1 MIHGNLSAQQLQ
13 LLFLSRPRPDPS
25 VTLSSTRGACE
36 GSGALLPRRR
46 PPPGG
51 RLRRG
56 CGRSPLSRE
65 LPGGGGGSAPPAAS
79 LGLRSRRPAPGA
91 GAQDWLPPAS
101 ASSTAEPARGGP
113 AGPGAAQSLA
123 PVACRPPRPRPP
135 RAHVRSVLGVRRAGP
150 AGAGGKARAATP
162 RPGLNQRRER
172 GRAPAPGSVPRKQAR
187 EARCLPGFFPQRRG
201 PQSPRPSGSP
211 GAGRG
216 FPAPQPAPRSR
227 LAGFPPLA
235 VLRALVVPPPPLS
248 FPFLSSR
255 RPSLL
260 LPQHRRLAA
269 LARAGFAGEA
279 AARARGLPPGSR
291 PAAPLGRGAGAVPR
305 LLQREPFSLE
315 GRRPWKASRLLSG
328 PGKYGR
334 FL

>member
-1 MIHGNLSAQQLQ
+1 MTHGNQSAQQLQ
-13 LLFLSRPRPDPS
+13 LLFLSRPRPDPP

-36 GSGALLPRRR
+36 GSGPLLPRRR

-65 LPGGGGGSAPPAAS
+65 LPGGRGWSAPPAAS

-113 AGPGAAQSLA
+113 AGPGAAQILA
-123 PVACRPPRPRPP
+123 PVTCRPPGPRPP
-135 RAHVRSVLGVRRAGP
+135 RAHVRSVLGVRLAGP
-150 AGAGGKARAATP
+150 AGAGGKAPAATP

-216 FPAPQPAPRSR
+216 FPAPQPAPQGLAAAPPRSR
-227 LAGFPPLA
+227 LAGFPPLPSCA
-235 VLRALVVPPPPLS
+235 PSWFRRLP
-248 FPFLSSR
+248 FPCLSSR

-269 LARAGFAGEA
+269 LAGARLRGGGCGAGAGPA
-279 AARARGLPPGSR
+279 PRVR

-315 GRRPWKASRLLSG
+315 GRRPWKAS
-328 PGKYGR
+328 
-334 FL
+334 